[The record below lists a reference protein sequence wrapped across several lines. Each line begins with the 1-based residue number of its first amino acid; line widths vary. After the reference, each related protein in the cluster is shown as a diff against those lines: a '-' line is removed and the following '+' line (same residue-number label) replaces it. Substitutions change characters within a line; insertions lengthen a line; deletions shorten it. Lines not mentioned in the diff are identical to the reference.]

1 MMKENSMKLE
11 FSVSNYIKQHNSVM
25 NSLNIAEL
33 ESAIELIRDKA
44 FSGKKIAVCGNG
56 GSALAASHYITDWNK
71 MVNLET
77 GKRFNGICLSDNIG
91 LVTAYAN
98 DLSYNDIFSE
108 QVKNLMLPDD
118 LLITVSGSGNSEN
131 VVRATEV
138 ANELGI
144 TTLTI
149 TGYDGGRL
157 KAISDHSV
165 WIKSFDMQ
173 ICEDA
178 HVVFGHLVMKKIC
191 NDEIR
196 PPV

>member
-1 MMKENSMKLE
+1 MTLE
-11 FSVSNYIKQHNSVM
+11 FSVSNYIKQHNRVM
-25 NSLNIAEL
+25 NSLDTAEL
-33 ESAIELIRDKA
+33 ECAIELIRDKA
-44 FSGKKIAVCGNG
+44 FSGKTIAVCGNG
-56 GSALAASHYITDWNK
+56 GSASAASHYITDWNK

-77 GKRFNGICLSDNIG
+77 GRRFNGVCLSDNVG

-98 DLSYNDIFSE
+98 DLSYDDVFSE
-108 QVKNLMLPDD
+108 QVKNLLFPND

-138 ANELGI
+138 ANSLGVS
-144 TTLTI
+144 TLTI

-157 KAISDHSV
+157 KEISNHSV

-178 HVVFGHLVMKKIC
+178 HVVFGHLAMKGIC
-191 NDEIR
+191 GVD
-196 PPV
+196 VSV

>member
-1 MMKENSMKLE
+1 MKLE

-77 GKRFNGICLSDNIG
+77 GQRFNGVCLSDNVG

-98 DLSYNDIFSE
+98 DLSYHDVFSE
-108 QVKNLMLPDD
+108 QVKNLLFPND

-131 VVRATEV
+131 VVRATEI
-138 ANELGI
+138 ANELGV

-149 TGYDGGRL
+149 CGYDGGRL
-157 KAISDHSV
+157 RVISNHSV

-178 HVVFGHLVMKKIC
+178 HVVFGHLVMKGIC
-191 NDEIR
+191 GLD
-196 PPV
+196 VSV

>member
-1 MMKENSMKLE
+1 M
-11 FSVSNYIKQHNSVM
+11 I
-25 NSLNIAEL
+25 
-33 ESAIELIRDKA
+33 
-44 FSGKKIAVCGNG
+44 
-56 GSALAASHYITDWNK
+56 
-71 MVNLET
+71 NLET

-108 QVKNLMLPDD
+108 QVKNLMLSDD

-144 TTLTI
+144 TTLAI

-157 KAISDHSV
+157 KEISDHSV

-178 HVVFGHLVMKKIC
+178 HVVFGHLVMKAIC
-191 NDEIR
+191 GLK
-196 PPV
+196 VS

>member
-1 MMKENSMKLE
+1 MN
-11 FSVSNYIKQHNSVM
+11 FSISNYIKTHNEVL
-25 NSLNIAEL
+25 NSLDEVQIEA
-33 ESAIELIRDKA
+33 AIEIIRNKA

-108 QVKNLMLPDD
+108 QVRNLMLPDD
-118 LLITVSGSGNSEN
+118 LLITISGSGNSEN
-131 VVRATEV
+131 VIRATEL
-138 ANELGI
+138 ANKLNI

-149 TGYDGGRL
+149 SGYNGGRFS
-157 KAISDHSV
+157 KISNHSV
-165 WIKSFDMQ
+165 CIQSFDMQ

-178 HVVFGHLVMKKIC
+178 HVVFGHLVMKSLCKLQIT
-191 NDEIR
+191 N
-196 PPV
+196 

>member
-1 MMKENSMKLE
+1 MN
-11 FSVSNYIKQHNSVM
+11 FSVTDYLHQHNHVM
-25 NSLNIAEL
+25 SSLNISEI
-33 ESAIELIRDKA
+33 EQAIEIIKNKA
-44 FSGKKIAVCGNG
+44 FSGNKIAVCGNG
-56 GSALAASHYITDWNK
+56 GSALAASHFITDWNK

-157 KAISDHSV
+157 KAICDHSV

-178 HVVFGHLVMKKIC
+178 HVVFGHLVMKAIC
-191 NDEIR
+191 GLT
-196 PPV
+196 VS

>member
-1 MMKENSMKLE
+1 MD
-11 FSVSNYIKQHNSVM
+11 FSVSGYIEQHNRIM
-25 NSLNIAEL
+25 NTLDVSEL
-33 ESAIELIRDKA
+33 EFAIELIREKA

-77 GKRFNGICLSDNIG
+77 GHRFNGFCLSDNVG

-98 DLSYNDIFSE
+98 DLSYDDVFSE
-108 QVKNLMLPDD
+108 QVKNLLIPDD
-118 LLITVSGSGNSEN
+118 LLITVSGSGNSKN

-138 ANELGI
+138 ANNLGV

-149 TGYDGGRL
+149 AGYDGGML
-157 KAISDHSV
+157 KEKSNYSV

-178 HVVFGHLVMKKIC
+178 HVVFGHLVMKSMCGLAIS
-191 NDEIR
+191 
-196 PPV
+196 V

>member
-1 MMKENSMKLE
+1 MRKKNYMTIE

-25 NSLNIAEL
+25 NSLDITEIEN
-33 ESAIELIRDKA
+33 AIELIRDKA
-44 FSGKKIAVCGNG
+44 FSRKTIGVCGNG

-71 MVNLET
+71 MVLLKT
-77 GKRFNGICLSDNIG
+77 GQRFNGVCLSDNVG

-98 DLSYNDIFSE
+98 DISYDDVFSE
-108 QVKNLMLPDD
+108 QVKNLLYTND
-118 LLITVSGSGNSEN
+118 LLITVSGSGNSKN
-131 VVRATEV
+131 VVRATEI

-149 TGYDGGRL
+149 CGYDGGRL
-157 KAISDHSV
+157 KEISNHSV

-178 HVVFGHLVMKKIC
+178 HLMFGHLVMRSIC
-191 NDEIR
+191 D
-196 PPV
+196 V

>member
-1 MMKENSMKLE
+1 MRKENSMKLE

-71 MVNLET
+71 MVHLDT
-77 GKRFNGICLSDNIG
+77 GQRFNGVCLSDNVG

-98 DLSYNDIFSE
+98 DLSYEDVFSE
-108 QVKNLMLPDD
+108 QVKNLLFPND

-138 ANELGI
+138 ANSLGVS
-144 TTLTI
+144 TLTI

-157 KAISDHSV
+157 KEISKHSV
-165 WIKSFDMQ
+165 WIESFDMQ

-178 HVVFGHLVMKKIC
+178 HVVFGHLVMRGIC
-191 NDEIR
+191 GLD
-196 PPV
+196 VSV

>member
-1 MMKENSMKLE
+1 MRRENSMKLE

-25 NSLNIAEL
+25 NSLDIAEL

-71 MVNLET
+71 MVHLDT
-77 GKRFNGICLSDNIG
+77 GQRFNGVCLSDNVG

-98 DLSYNDIFSE
+98 DLSYEDVFSE
-108 QVKNLMLPDD
+108 QVKNLLLPND

-138 ANELGI
+138 ANSLGVS
-144 TTLTI
+144 TLTI

-157 KAISDHSV
+157 KEISKHSV
-165 WIKSFDMQ
+165 WIDSFDMQ

-178 HVVFGHLVMKKIC
+178 HVVFGHLVMRGIC
-191 NDEIR
+191 GLD
-196 PPV
+196 VSV

>member
-1 MMKENSMKLE
+1 MTLE

-25 NSLNIAEL
+25 NSLDIAEL

-44 FSGKKIAVCGNG
+44 FSGKTIGVCGNG

-71 MVNLET
+71 MVILKT
-77 GKRFNGICLSDNIG
+77 GQRFNGVCLSDNVG

-98 DLSYNDIFSE
+98 DLSYDDVFSE
-108 QVKNLMLPDD
+108 QVKNLLFPND
-118 LLITVSGSGNSEN
+118 LLITVSGSGNSKN
-131 VVRATEV
+131 VVRATEI
-138 ANELGI
+138 ANELGV

-149 TGYDGGRL
+149 CGYDGGRL
-157 KAISDHSV
+157 KEISNHSV

-178 HVVFGHLVMKKIC
+178 HLVFGHLVMRSIC
-191 NDEIR
+191 DL
-196 PPV
+196 